1 MRKTQGFTLVELILV
16 MVIIGILLAVSG
28 DVITKPVKA
37 YLTMENRSS
46 LTDNAELALRRMQRD
61 IRRALP
67 NSIRVS
73 TDGLALEM
81 LHTLDGGRYRER
93 PDISATSGAGLCAE
107 NPADDVLDFTG
118 VDDCFE
124 VMNELNQF
132 NPQATSGQSL
142 VIYNLGYGEVDAYKG
157 NNRTTVQNTG
167 KSGTIKFEPLVFPLR
182 SPQQRFFIVDTP
194 IQYRCDLKR
203 GQLLRYSGYP
213 INATLQS
220 PPEKTTGNPLSN
232 QVSQCRFSY
241 AEASA
246 TRSGL
251 VSLSLTLGKDS
262 DEGIQLVQQIHVDN
276 VP

>member
-16 MVIIGILLAVSG
+16 MVIIGILVAVSG

-37 YLTMENRSS
+37 YLTMENRAS

-67 NSIRVS
+67 NSIRIS
-73 TDGLALEM
+73 NDGLTLEM
-81 LHTLDGGRYRER
+81 LHTLDGGRYRDR

-142 VIYNLGYGEVDAYKG
+142 VIYNLGYGEGDAYTG
-157 NNRTTVQNTG
+157 SNRTTVQNSG
-167 KSGTIKFEPLVFPLR
+167 KSGIIKFDLLIFPLR

-194 IQYRCDLKR
+194 IQYRCDLKS

-213 INATLQS
+213 INATLLS
-220 PPEKTTGNPLSN
+220 PPKKTTGNQLSN
-232 QVSQCRFSY
+232 QVRHCRFSY

-251 VSLSLTLGKDS
+251 VSLSLTLGKHS
-262 DEGIQLVQQIHVDN
+262 EEVIQLVQQIHVDN

>member
-107 NPADDVLDFTG
+107 NPADDVLNFTG

-142 VIYNLGYGEVDAYKG
+142 VIYNLGYGEVDAYTG

-167 KSGTIKFEPLVFPLR
+167 KSGIIKFEPLVFPLR
-182 SPQQRFFIVDTP
+182 SPLQRFFIVDTP
-194 IQYRCDLKR
+194 IQYLCDLKR

-251 VSLSLTLGKDS
+251 VSLSLTLGKHS

>member
-1 MRKTQGFTLVELILV
+1 MPKIQGFTLVELILV
-16 MVIIGILLAVSG
+16 MVIIGILAAVSG

-37 YLTMENRSS
+37 YLTMESRAS
-46 LTDNAELALRRMQRD
+46 LADNAELALRRMQRD

-73 TDGLALEM
+73 SDGLTLEM
-81 LHTLDGGRYRER
+81 LHTLDGGRYRGR
-93 PDISATSGAGLCAE
+93 PDISATAGAGLCSE

-142 VIYNLGYGEVDAYKG
+142 VIYNLGYGEGDAYAG
-157 NNRTTVQNTG
+157 HNRATLQNSG
-167 KSGTIKFEPLVFPLR
+167 KPGIITFEPLVFPLR
-182 SPQQRFFIVDTP
+182 SPQQRFYIVDTP
-194 IQYRCDLKR
+194 ILYRCDLKS
-203 GQLLRYSGYP
+203 GELLRYSGYP
-213 INATLQS
+213 INASMQS
-220 PPEKTTGNPLSN
+220 PPEKITGNKLSN
-232 QVSQCRFSY
+232 QVSQCRFNY
-241 AEASA
+241 ADASA

-251 VSLSLTLGKDS
+251 VSLSLTLGMHQ
-262 DEGIQLVQQIHVDN
+262 DETIQLVQQIHVDN